1 MRTAEAWDLRTRVL
15 ARSPW
20 VVPGLPGLTLP
31 VLLAPGSGATCHGDV
46 TPPTPGPAP
55 ADPAAHP
62 VTLRLGRVSR
72 AAPVFPEPGADSAPQ
87 HVRPGQRLEGDRG
100 SLGGLVA
107 GGGGLPGEAC
117 GARDERTGTRRH
129 RGWNRGFQAGEGA
142 GGTALA
148 PARSGCT
155 PTANGNGTSRPC
167 WVTSP
172 RSENQSEQMERL
184 GRLQHHHR
192 THEGRKGAAYLRK
205 LFPSLNNKG
214 FLANDSAKHTI

>member
-107 GGGGLPGEAC
+107 GGGGSRGRRAVPGTSALGHGGIAVGIGASRQVRGQAGRPSHLLAQAAPPPRAVMEPAGPVGSLPP
-117 GARDERTGTRRH
+117 GARIS
-129 RGWNRGFQAGEGA
+129 Q
-142 GGTALA
+142 
-148 PARSGCT
+148 
-155 PTANGNGTSRPC
+155 SR
-167 WVTSP
+167 W
-172 RSENQSEQMERL
+172 R
-184 GRLQHHHR
+184 
-192 THEGRKGAAYLRK
+192 
-205 LFPSLNNKG
+205 
-214 FLANDSAKHTI
+214 D